1 MALSLHESFDRCC
14 RLCAEEQEVTIMIFS
29 AEAEAM
35 LLQNKLN
42 KYLLIEIVCEFIDTA
57 RKAQEVLLN
66 QSIILDQFTPQKCV
80 VLSKT
85 DIKPEPADSDDENL
99 VTEMEISVDPMM
111 VLQNSDS
118 MQSPN
123 IEDNN
128 EQVEDIT
135 HLHSVDGENVTIKL
149 IKRGDAPA
157 DKSEESKGKG
167 KPFPCITCKR
177 SFFTEL
183 ALKNHS
189 WIHFNEDRVNKMFKC
204 GTCAESFDYKCDL
217 ILHLKKHKTNGLCT
231 LCGRCNERPYN
242 CHLCKKSFKR
252 NQDLKFHIN
261 QHTGD
266 KPYQCPFCD
275 KSFASSGNCYSHR
288 SRMHPGRRVDGK
300 IRRRIPVSTG
310 ALQTRPVSNNL
321 ILNPRPIAPKPSP
334 ATTPRVQQLTSSH
347 DGYLT
352 FLTCLYDLFK
362 LLHLQVLTTMS
373 TNELSNHRRM
383 ARQNGIVQPLLTDL
397 YQITMAYAYWKS
409 DKVNDVAVFDLFFR
423 TNPFQGEFTIF
434 AGLEECLKF
443 LENFHYSDS
452 DIEYLIQT
460 LPDNIEPDF
469 FAYLRELTCKDIT
482 LSAIEE
488 GSVVFPRVPLLR
500 VEGPL
505 IIAQLLET
513 TLLTLV
519 NFASLM
525 ATNAARYRMVA
536 GKNVSLLEFGLRRAQ
551 GPDGGFDGT
560 SNVLAGKM
568 FNIPVRGT
576 HAHSFVTSFST
587 LADLSSVVLRH
598 AETQKQCNLLEL
610 ATEWRKRVSAIMDVS
625 TEEASDGEL
634 AALISYA
641 LAFPSGFLALVDTY
655 DVKRSGLLNFCAV
668 ALALHDCGYRAI
680 GIRIDS
686 GDLAYLSV
694 LSRDTFAK
702 VADTLK
708 LPWFR
713 KLTIVASNDINEE
726 TILSLNEQG
735 HKIDCFGIGTHL
747 VTCQRQPALGCVY
760 KLVEINGQPRIKLS
774 QDVGKVTIP
783 GHKEA
788 YRLFGADGHALIDL
802 LQRSLEPPPKVG
814 QKVLCRHPFQESK
827 RAYVI
832 PSKVEHLYKV
842 CWKDGRICTLPKP
855 LSEVRERVQSSLK
868 TLRQDIKRNLN
879 PTPYKVAVSDDLY
892 IFIHDLWLQNAPIG
906 ELS

>member
-1 MALSLHESFDRCC
+1 M
-14 RLCAEEQEVTIMIFS
+14 
-29 AEAEAM
+29 
-35 LLQNKLN
+35 
-42 KYLLIEIVCEFIDTA
+42 
-57 RKAQEVLLN
+57 
-66 QSIILDQFTPQKCV
+66 
-80 VLSKT
+80 
-85 DIKPEPADSDDENL
+85 
-99 VTEMEISVDPMM
+99 
-111 VLQNSDS
+111 
-118 MQSPN
+118 
-123 IEDNN
+123 
-128 EQVEDIT
+128 
-135 HLHSVDGENVTIKL
+135 
-149 IKRGDAPA
+149 
-157 DKSEESKGKG
+157 
-167 KPFPCITCKR
+167 
-177 SFFTEL
+177 
-183 ALKNHS
+183 
-189 WIHFNEDRVNKMFKC
+189 
-204 GTCAESFDYKCDL
+204 
-217 ILHLKKHKTNGLCT
+217 
-231 LCGRCNERPYN
+231 
-242 CHLCKKSFKR
+242 
-252 NQDLKFHIN
+252 
-261 QHTGD
+261 
-266 KPYQCPFCD
+266 
-275 KSFASSGNCYSHR
+275 
-288 SRMHPGRRVDGK
+288 
-300 IRRRIPVSTG
+300 
-310 ALQTRPVSNNL
+310 
-321 ILNPRPIAPKPSP
+321 
-334 ATTPRVQQLTSSH
+334 
-347 DGYLT
+347 
-352 FLTCLYDLFK
+352 
-362 LLHLQVLTTMS
+362 
-373 TNELSNHRRM
+373 SNHDLVINRKM

-409 DKVNDVAVFDLFFR
+409 GKVNDVAVFDLFFR

-452 DIEYLIQT
+452 DIDYLMQT
-460 LPDNIEPDF
+460 LPDNIEPEF
-469 FAYLRELTCKDIT
+469 YAYLKDLTCKDIK

-500 VEGPL
+500 IEGPL
-505 IIAQLLET
+505 IVAQLLET

-551 GPDGGFDGT
+551 GPDGGLSASKYAYVGGFDGT

-568 FNIPVRGT
+568 FNIPVKGT

-587 LADLSSVVLRH
+587 LQDISSAALRH
-598 AETQKQCNLLEL
+598 AETQEQCDLLQL
-610 ATEWRKRVSAIMDVS
+610 AADWRRRISAILDVS
-625 TEEASDGEL
+625 PDEASDGEL

-641 LAFPSGFLALVDTY
+641 VAFPTGFLALVDTY

-668 ALALHDCGYRAI
+668 ALALNDCGYRAV

-694 LSRDTFAK
+694 LARNTFEQIAE
-702 VADTLK
+702 AFK
-708 LPWFR
+708 LNWFA
-713 KLTIVASNDINEE
+713 KLTIVASNDINED

-802 LQRSLEPPPKVG
+802 LQRSSEPAPIIG

-842 CWKDGRICTLPKP
+842 YWSEGRICVRPKP
-855 LSEVRERVQSSLK
+855 LSEVRARVQASLR

-892 IFIHDLWLQNAPIG
+892 SFIHDLWLQNAPIG